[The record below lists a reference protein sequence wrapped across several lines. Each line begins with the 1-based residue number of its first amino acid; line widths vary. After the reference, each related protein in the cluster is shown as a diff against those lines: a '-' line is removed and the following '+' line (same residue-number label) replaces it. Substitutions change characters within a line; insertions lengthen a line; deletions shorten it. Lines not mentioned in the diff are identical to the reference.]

1 MWQTID
7 VRLKNKKNVANFMTH
22 KNKNAGKKKNGA
34 GKKKKIKAEFY

>member
-1 MWQTID
+1 
-7 VRLKNKKNVANFMTH
+7 MTH